1 MGKRTVSNSNQS
13 YLQRLVESL
22 ERIAASA
29 DAQIAWMNKTGFPPE
44 EMRVDLIHWSSL
56 VPSLVESRTVSPQ
69 AASALEDLREFLD
82 SLFLLDHRWIT
93 SDEALRSAPEWA
105 AARTKATQALVL
117 LGGSTLIQ
125 PSKRVP

>member
-1 MGKRTVSNSNQS
+1 MWRSVAIGVRAGVPGAEWRCGGEANGEQLDQS

-69 AASALEDLREFLD
+69 AASALEDLREFPD
-82 SLFLLDHRWIT
+82 SLF
-93 SDEALRSAPEWA
+93 
-105 AARTKATQALVL
+105 
-117 LGGSTLIQ
+117 
-125 PSKRVP
+125 